1 MTERDRQDPPDTP
14 QDAEFQATPQQSEA
28 DALRVENE
36 ELRDRLLRV
45 MAEMENVRRRMERER
60 QDTAK
65 YAVSNFARDMVG
77 VGDNLRRAIEH
88 VPAEAAAN
96 DPALKSFLDGVELTD
111 RELMNVLERHGV
123 VRLEP
128 LGQKFDPNMHQAMFE
143 LEDAE
148 KPAGTIVQVMQP
160 GYSIG
165 ERCLRPALV
174 GVSKGGTAQT
184 ESEAKSDPK
193 SEPKAEA
200 APRAE
205 PAQPGKQG
213 EPRRNPQQAGQGR
226 PGGRIDRSA

>member
-1 MTERDRQDPPDTP
+1 MTERDKQDRPDAP
-14 QDAEFQATPQQSEA
+14 QDAEFEAAPQPSEA

-36 ELRDRLLRV
+36 ELRDRLLRL

-77 VGDNLRRAIEH
+77 VGDNLRRAIDH

-165 ERCLRPALV
+165 ERCLRPALI
-174 GVSKGGTAQT
+174 GVSKGGGSQTDAARAADALSPTERPQSASAQ
-184 ESEAKSDPK
+184 KKP
-193 SEPKAEA
+193 AEKPTNA
-200 APRAE
+200 
-205 PAQPGKQG
+205 
-213 EPRRNPQQAGQGR
+213 R